1 LGRKIKEQVMK
12 DRKTTDNRQLWKD
25 FLISVLGTAIG
36 VGLTFA
42 VSKIVENNKKEEA
55 QHVTAMMIIDDMEKS
70 LDIVRFIKEDE
81 EQRDLAAQYVLEH
94 LTVID
99 SISYDTLSL
108 VANYII
114 DGSFYSTETEFSE
127 SGEKIFQSAQDAWMN
142 LNDISFIRSV
152 DEFYKSRAVFRDAMQ
167 THYSWRKP
175 VSKAENDELL
185 TNTDILESWEKYNTY
200 LKGRLSEPKTLK
212 FINQHSHRMQFY
224 DDVIEQWSSLIADCK
239 NLMDISDA
247 ELEEFRK

>member
-1 LGRKIKEQVMK
+1 MKK
-12 DRKTTDNRQLWKD
+12 DRKTTESRQWWKD
-25 FLISVLGTAIG
+25 FLIGVLGTAIG

-55 QHVTAMMIIDDMEKS
+55 QHVTAMMIIDDMENS
-70 LDIVRFIKEDE
+70 LEIVRFIKEDE
-81 EQRDLAAQYVLEH
+81 EQRDLAARYVLEH
-94 LTVID
+94 LSAID

-152 DEFYKSRAVFRDAMQ
+152 DEFYKSRAVLRDAMQ

-175 VSKAENDELL
+175 VSKAENDEML
-185 TNTDILESWEKYNTY
+185 TNTDILDSWEKYNTY
-200 LKGRLSEPKTLK
+200 LKSKLSEPKTLK
-212 FINQHSHRMQFY
+212 FINQHSHRKQFY
-224 DDVIEQWSSLIADCK
+224 DDVIEQWSSIIADCK
-239 NLMDISDA
+239 NLMSISDA
-247 ELEEFRK
+247 EMEEFRSDTK

>member
-1 LGRKIKEQVMK
+1 MK
-12 DRKTTDNRQLWKD
+12 DKKRHDSRQWWKD

-55 QHVTAMMIIDDMEKS
+55 QRVTAMMVIDDMEKS
-70 LDIVRFIKEDE
+70 LEIVRFIKEDE
-81 EQRDLAAQYVLEH
+81 EKRNLAAQYVMEH
-94 LTVID
+94 MAEID

-127 SGEKIFQSAQDAWMN
+127 SGEKVFQSAQDAWMN

-152 DEFYKSRAVFRDAMQ
+152 DEFYKSRAVFRNALQ

-175 VSKAENDELL
+175 VSKTENDEML
-185 TNTDILESWEKYNTY
+185 TNTDILDSWKNYNTY
-200 LKGRLSEPKTLK
+200 LKGKLEEPRTQKY
-212 FINQHSHRMQFY
+212 INQYSHRMQFY
-224 DDVIEQWSSLIADCK
+224 DDVIEQWSSIIADCK
-239 NLMDISDA
+239 NLMNISDT
-247 ELEEFRK
+247 EMEEFRK

>member
-1 LGRKIKEQVMK
+1 MKK
-12 DRKTTDNRQLWKD
+12 DRKTTDNRLWWKD
-25 FLISVLGTAIG
+25 FLISILGTAIG

-42 VSKIVENNKKEEA
+42 VSNIVENNKKEEA

-175 VSKAENDELL
+175 VSKAENDEML
-185 TNTDILESWEKYNTY
+185 TNTDILDSWEKYNTY
-200 LKGRLSEPKTLK
+200 LKSKLSEPKTRK

-247 ELEEFRK
+247 EMEEFRK

>member
-1 LGRKIKEQVMK
+1 MK
-12 DRKTTDNRQLWKD
+12 DKKTTNSSPLWKS

-36 VGLTFA
+36 VGLTFT
-42 VSKIVENNKKEEA
+42 VNKIVENNKKAEA

-81 EQRDLAAQYVLEH
+81 EERDLAAQYVLEH
-94 LTVID
+94 LTIMD

-114 DGSFYSTETEFSE
+114 DGSYYSTETEFSE
-127 SGEKIFQSAQDAWMN
+127 SGENIFQSAQDAWMN

-152 DEFYKSRAVFRDAMQ
+152 DEFYKSRAVLRDVMQ

-175 VSKAENDELL
+175 VSKAENDEML
-185 TNTDILESWEKYNTY
+185 TNTDLLDSWENFNIY
-200 LKGRLSEPKTLK
+200 LKSKLSEPKTLK
-212 FINQHSHRMQFY
+212 YINQHSQRMQFY

-239 NLMDISDA
+239 DLMDISDA
-247 ELEEFRK
+247 EMEEFRKKTTRC

>member
-1 LGRKIKEQVMK
+1 MKESK
-12 DRKTTDNRQLWKD
+12 KRDSRQWWKD

-55 QHVTAMMIIDDMEKS
+55 QHVTAMMIIDDMENS
-70 LDIVRFIKEDE
+70 LEIVKFIKKDE
-81 EQRDLAAQYVLEH
+81 NQRHLATQYVMENLEN
-94 LTVID
+94 LD
-99 SISYDTLSL
+99 SIPYDTLSL

-152 DEFYKSRAVFRDAMQ
+152 DEFYKSRAVFRNALQ

-175 VSKAENDELL
+175 VSKTENDEML
-185 TNTDILESWEKYNTY
+185 TNTDILDSWKNYNTY
-200 LKGRLSEPKTLK
+200 LKGKLAEPRTQKY
-212 FINQHSHRMQFY
+212 INQHSHRMQFY
-224 DDVIEQWSSLIADCK
+224 DDVIEQWSSIIADCK
-239 NLMDISDA
+239 NLMNISDT
-247 ELEEFRK
+247 EMEEFRK

>member
-1 LGRKIKEQVMK
+1 M
-12 DRKTTDNRQLWKD
+12 WKD
-25 FLISVLGTAIG
+25 FLISILGTAIG

-81 EQRDLAAQYVLEH
+81 EQRDLAARYVLEH

-247 ELEEFRK
+247 EMEEFRE

>member
-1 LGRKIKEQVMK
+1 MK

-81 EQRDLAAQYVLEH
+81 EQRNLAAQYVLEH

-175 VSKAENDELL
+175 VSKAENDEML
-185 TNTDILESWEKYNTY
+185 TNTDILDSWEKYNTY

>member
-1 LGRKIKEQVMK
+1 M
-12 DRKTTDNRQLWKD
+12 WKD
-25 FLISVLGTAIG
+25 FLISILGTAIG

-81 EQRDLAAQYVLEH
+81 EQRDLAARYVLEH
-94 LTVID
+94 LTEID

-224 DDVIEQWSSLIADCK
+224 DDVINQWSSLIADCK

>member
-1 LGRKIKEQVMK
+1 M
-12 DRKTTDNRQLWKD
+12 WKD
-25 FLISVLGTAIG
+25 FLISILGTAIG

-175 VSKAENDELL
+175 VSKAENDEML
-185 TNTDILESWEKYNTY
+185 TNTDILDSWEKYNTY